1 MNCHNAYPT
10 TADCE
15 NAYAARDTAHR
26 APAEDRSR
34 LYLLSFLLTA
44 DRAKAERC
52 LVEGLD
58 FAAEDNTAFREW
70 ANSWA
75 RQIIIDNALRLIA
88 PHPDAGSQGADS
100 RRSG

>member
-1 MNCHNAYPT
+1 MSCRGAYLAT
-10 TADCE
+10 TEGRVGC
-15 NAYAARDTAHR
+15 AARDTARR
-26 APAEDRSR
+26 APAGNSSR

-52 LVEGLD
+52 LVAGLD
-58 FAAEDNTAFREW
+58 LAAEDNAAFREW

-75 RQIIIDNALRLIA
+75 RQIIIGNALRLIS

-100 RRSG
+100 RRSR